1 LTESG
6 VFDPNHK
13 CPLGI
18 ISGKFPS
25 HTIEGEKEVAKYFV
39 PAVAIR
45 DFRLSSPWVGRP
57 AGETLFFGR
66 VAAAVLE
73 NSDRS
78 LLFVSS

>member
-1 LTESG
+1 MADELLFHSKSVADFDRSG

-25 HTIEGEKEVAKYFV
+25 HTIEGDKEVAKNFA

-45 DFRLSSPWVGRP
+45 DFMPVEFALKRQP
-57 AGETLFFGR
+57 A
-66 VAAAVLE
+66 
-73 NSDRS
+73 SQ
-78 LLFVSS
+78 VSMLPP